1 MNFTNFFKH
10 QRNQKIFEFDYFKK
24 LVLFTLTSLVFLQ
37 FLQDTYVYYY
47 YLIIGAV
54 AISIITI
61 IFDFKK
67 IDLKFRDP
75 LTIFFILLLLCFFL
89 ITLTTL
95 IQSSDWNSPAN
106 NLFIAI
112 GKLWISPLF
121 AIILFFLV
129 NTKKDLNRIIYLY
142 IFIFLLAVISIF
154 LQNLFGHIPLFG
166 NDYYGLNE
174 NNQARYTIV
183 GYSSIIGSVVA
194 YGVSFYTA
202 IFFIIFI
209 TRFNYIIKGIL
220 ISLILIGA
228 ILTMSKAA
236 FINIFLILLLL
247 SFFLKK
253 DQIWKILLIAIICTC
268 ILIYCSTHLTVATL
282 ALSSNILGIE
292 LGTDNLINSK
302 YYTSIFDRAIGRL
315 GFNYDFPELLNST
328 MDYILGVG
336 LIAGGGVFNSI
347 FVGTSHNTFIDL
359 YAMGG
364 IPIIVSIVL
373 LICTIQIKLLK
384 IYFTHKDKIS
394 LAFTLSNFLLFFNM
408 FFFNGGLFQPLI
420 SFSFWLSLVYL
431 FKMQFSL
438 FNQKLQS

>member
-1 MNFTNFFKH
+1 MTFN
-10 QRNQKIFEFDYFKK
+10 FDYIKR
-24 LVLFTLTSLVFLQ
+24 LVLFTLTSIVFLH
-37 FLQDTYVYYY
+37 FLKDTYVYYY
-47 YLIIGAV
+47 YLIFGVV

-61 IFDFKK
+61 IFDYKK
-67 IDLKFRDP
+67 IDFKLRNP

-89 ITLTTL
+89 ITLITL

-112 GKLWISPLF
+112 CKLWISPLF
-121 AIILFFLV
+121 AIILFFLIK
-129 NTKKDLNRIIYLY
+129 TKEDLDRIIYLY

-202 IFFIIFI
+202 VFFIIFI

-220 ISLILIGA
+220 ISLVLIGA

-247 SFFLKK
+247 SFLLKK
-253 DQIWKILLIAIICTC
+253 YQIWKILLIVIIFTC
-268 ILIYCSTHLTVATL
+268 IVIYYSTILTVATL

-292 LGTDNLINSK
+292 LGTDNLINTK
-302 YYTSIFDRAIGRL
+302 YYVPFFDRVIGRL
-315 GFNYDFPELLNST
+315 GFNYDFPELFDST

-336 LIAGGGVFNSI
+336 LIAGGGVFNS
-347 FVGTSHNTFIDL
+347 FFTGTSHNTFVDL
-359 YAMGG
+359 YTMGG
-364 IPIIVSIVL
+364 IPIIASIVL
-373 LICTIQIKLLK
+373 LICTMQIKLLK
-384 IYFTHKDKIS
+384 IYLAHKDKMS
-394 LAFTLSNFLLFFNM
+394 LAFILSNSLLFFNM

-438 FNQKLQS
+438 FNQKPQS